1 MPASPRKVAA
11 SAPWATPIRV
21 ISASPRVI
29 KRAEGVG
36 RIQRVEGLQSL
47 FAHYDEH
54 IAHIDLVPVGQP
66 RRDYRKVVEGD
77 GWIVVR
83 HPDLETTLEI
93 SDHVAT
99 DLRMYAG

>member
-1 MPASPRKVAA
+1 M
-11 SAPWATPIRV
+11 IF
-21 ISASPRVI
+21 

-36 RIQRVEGLQSL
+36 RIDRVEGLQSL
-47 FAHYDEH
+47 FAHHHEH

-83 HPDLETTLEI
+83 HPDLERTVDIT
-93 SDHVAT
+93 DHVAT
-99 DLRMYAG
+99 DLRMFAG